1 MRYPI
6 PGTHLTFPEE
16 FRRAYSL
23 GTYCVLDRSRCDAL
37 DYAIERATAVDPS
50 ARPRMEWLAEELTIW
65 LNPPGNGSA
74 RRPDLSDVLHQL
86 RVETRQDALR
96 AGLHEERRQQIAQLG
111 AVVGRKLS
119 TILGSLVRELG
130 DGVQSGSGHG
140 DLDLDGYLQD
150 ISRPGEH
157 WKRDC
162 FFNVGDW
169 NATASLVG
177 FIRLRLFADGTLYI
191 EGGCYVIAFTKEGRK
206 PRPIWRD
213 CGLTS
218 WGIPSQEATLDRLMR
233 GLEGHLAEAVTL
245 FADQRRAGR
254 A

>member
-1 MRYPI
+1 MPEDNQESIEIRQFD
-6 PGTHLTFPEE
+6 PGECQEGAMEGGETF
-16 FRRAYSL
+16 
-23 GTYCVLDRSRCDAL
+23 
-37 DYAIERATAVDPS
+37 ATS
-50 ARPRMEWLAEELTIW
+50 
-65 LNPPGNGSA
+65 
-74 RRPDLSDVLHQL
+74 
-86 RVETRQDALR
+86 
-96 AGLHEERRQQIAQLG
+96 
-111 AVVGRKLS
+111 
-119 TILGSLVRELG
+119 ELG